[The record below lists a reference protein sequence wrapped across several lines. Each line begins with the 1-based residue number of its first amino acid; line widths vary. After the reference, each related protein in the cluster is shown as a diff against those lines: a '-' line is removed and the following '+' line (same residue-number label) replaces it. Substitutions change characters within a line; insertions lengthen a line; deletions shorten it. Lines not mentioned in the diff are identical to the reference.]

1 MSQNPTREQQVDAI
15 ARIFYGI
22 IAANPE
28 IIQEAFEKAL
38 QEYVTN
44 ETCNPEDVS

>member
-1 MSQNPTREQQVDAI
+1 MSPEKRKAQVDAI

-28 IIQEAFEKAL
+28 IVQEAWEKAT

-44 ETCNPEDVS
+44 ETDSPEDVL